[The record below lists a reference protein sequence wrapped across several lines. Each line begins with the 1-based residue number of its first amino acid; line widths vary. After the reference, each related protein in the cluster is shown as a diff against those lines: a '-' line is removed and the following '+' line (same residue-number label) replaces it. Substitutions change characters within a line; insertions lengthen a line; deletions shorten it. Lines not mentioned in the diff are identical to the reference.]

1 MFNFEVYN
9 ELSCKVTGSGKF
21 YAKQGAMVAFQGKF
35 DFEKMI
41 LGPDN
46 GNGFAGALMGYASR
60 KLTGEQTNL
69 MTVTGEGSIYLAQN
83 AYHIDLINLE
93 PGESVSVESE
103 NLLAF
108 DANLKYTVEMIG
120 SGVISQKG
128 LFTTK
133 LENRTGQVHQVAII
147 TDGNPIILQ
156 GPCCVD
162 PDAIVAWTGR
172 EPYPRIAKLSW
183 KTFIGQTSG
192 ESYHLEFVEPGQVVI
207 IQPSERLSGLRVSI
221 D

>member
-1 MFNFEVYN
+1 MQLGEQV
-9 ELSCKVTGSGKF
+9 ELMTINGSG
-21 YAKQGAMVAFQGKF
+21 
-35 DFEKMI
+35 
-41 LGPDN
+41 
-46 GNGFAGALMGYASR
+46 
-60 KLTGEQTNL
+60 T
-69 MTVTGEGSIYLAQN
+69 IYLAQN
-83 AYHIDLINLE
+83 AYHIELIDLE

-108 DANLKYTVEMIG
+108 DSGLKYTIEMIG

-133 LENRTGQVHQVAII
+133 LKNNSNQIQQVAII

-172 EPYPRIAKLSW
+172 EPYPRMAKLSW

-207 IQPSERLSGLRVSI
+207 IQPSERLSGLNIAI

>member
-1 MFNFEVYN
+1 MFKFEVCE
-9 ELSCKVTGSGKF
+9 ELSCKATGSGLF
-21 YAKQGAMVAFQGKF
+21 YAKKGTMIAFSGQF
-35 DFEKMI
+35 DFEKLI

-46 GNGFAGALMGYASR
+46 GNGFAGALMGYATR
-60 KLTGEQTNL
+60 RLTGEQVEL
-69 MTVTGEGSIYLAQN
+69 MTINGSGTIYLAQN
-83 AYHIDLINLE
+83 AYHIELIDLE

-108 DANLKYTVEMIG
+108 DSGLKYTIEMIG

-133 LENRTGQVHQVAII
+133 LKNNSNQIQQVAII

-172 EPYPRIAKLSW
+172 EPYPRMAKLSW

-207 IQPSERLSGLRVSI
+207 IQPSERLSGLNIAI

>member
-1 MFNFEVYN
+1 MFKFEVYE
-9 ELSCKVTGSGKF
+9 ELSCKATGGGRF
-21 YAKQGAMVAFQGKF
+21 YAKKGSMIAFQGNF
-35 DFEKMI
+35 DFEKLI
-41 LGPDN
+41 LGPNN
-46 GNGFAGALMGYASR
+46 GNGMMGTIMGYASR
-60 KLTGEQTNL
+60 KLTGEQMEL
-69 MTVTGEGSIYLAQN
+69 MKVDGNGTIYLAQN
-83 AYHIDLINLE
+83 AYHIEIIDLE
-93 PGESVSVESE
+93 PGEAVSVESE

-108 DANLKYTVEMIG
+108 NDELKYTVEMIG

-133 LENRTGQVHQVAII
+133 LQNHTNQVQQVVII
-147 TDGNPIILQ
+147 TDGNPLILQ

-172 EPYPRIAKLSW
+172 QPYPKMAKLSW
-183 KTFIGQTSG
+183 KTFVGQASG

-207 IQPSERLSGLRVSI
+207 VQPSERLSGLNIAI